1 MYPQKSKEE
10 QQSGLISEDSKE
22 CGITEEE
29 YQFLIDD
36 IAQAIEDGNRM
47 YGYGEPG
54 YIDNDG
60 NYHPFIE
67 DIRYRKYRANRKL
80 RFRVKPVFAVAVSK
94 SKVQE
99 EKEEEVACLE
109 FLRSKMR
116 AADPVLKESF
126 RNKIEGVEF

>member
-22 CGITEEE
+22 CGITKEE
-29 YQFLIDD
+29 YQFFLED

-54 YIDNDG
+54 YIDKQG
-60 NYHPFIE
+60 NYHAFVE
-67 DIRYRKYRANRKL
+67 HNRRRKYAANR
-80 RFRVKPVFAVAVSK
+80 FRTKPKIAVAVVVK
-94 SKVQE
+94 KTKIQE
-99 EKEEEVACLE
+99 QKEEAEYLE

-116 AADPVLKESF
+116 AANPVLKERF
-126 RNKIEGVEF
+126 RNMVEGVEF